1 MNKKYKIVFSVIK
14 IVLSIIIIITA
25 IFLAMT
31 YKALFANRTEETK
44 VETEIEKIELKRIST
59 YNKPIVPEGFKKVE
73 TETASWEE
81 VEGIPIGWNSGLVIE
96 DEIGNQF
103 VWVPVR
109 HKYMQDAEND
119 TIIYENREQAR
130 IFQHGGFYIG
140 RYEAGIPE
148 EYTEKISENEIRT
161 TTNNKV
167 GIPTSKKNQLPW
179 NYIHWSRANESA
191 ENMYKDNEYVASDLI
206 TMQQWEYTS
215 NWLAE
220 CGYDVKNCAEWGNY
234 SNVNFS
240 FTGYY
245 SIDGKTYKYAENGMK
260 QTYNMILSTGATERN
275 KANNIYDLA
284 GNLVEFIDVNES
296 SNNCEVRGGYYDNI
310 STYGVADESR
320 GLSISEGNVRQG
332 FRVVLYMK

>member
-1 MNKKYKIVFSVIK
+1 MSKKNRIAFKIIK
-14 IVLSIIIIITA
+14 IILSIIIIIVG

-31 YKALFANRTEETK
+31 YKALFVNQKEEAK

-59 YNKPIVPEGFKKVE
+59 YNKPIVPERFKKVE

-81 VEGIPIGWNSGLVIE
+81 IEGIPIGWNNGLVIE
-96 DEIGNQF
+96 DEKGNQF
-103 VWVPVR
+103 VWVPVKR
-109 HKYMQDAEND
+109 LLYNEKITDKDLDFKQNYQ
-119 TIIYENREQAR
+119 Y
-130 IFQHGGFYIG
+130 GGFYIA

-148 EYTEKISENEIRT
+148 EYIEKISENEFRT
-161 TTNNKV
+161 TSNNKV
-167 GIPTSKKNQLPW
+167 GVPTSKKDQLPW
-179 NYIHWSRANESA
+179 NYIYWSRANESA
-191 ENMYKDNEYVASDLI
+191 ENMYADNEYVTSDLI
-206 TMQQWEYTS
+206 TMRQWEYTS

-220 CGYDVKNCAEWGNY
+220 CGYNVENCVEWGNY

-245 SIDGKTYKYAENGMK
+245 STDGKTYKYAENGMK

-320 GLSISEGNVRQG
+320 GLSISEGNERQG